1 MTEKLANII
10 YKILFFHLRL
20 LDKIFN
26 VRLSYVFMDLI
37 SKNSSSDLKENPAL
51 LLIKTSPTSETL
63 SVHEKTGSL

>member
-26 VRLSYVFMDLI
+26 VRLSYVFMDLMG
-37 SKNSSSDLKENPAL
+37 
-51 LLIKTSPTSETL
+51 IKTI
-63 SVHEKTGSL
+63 SVK